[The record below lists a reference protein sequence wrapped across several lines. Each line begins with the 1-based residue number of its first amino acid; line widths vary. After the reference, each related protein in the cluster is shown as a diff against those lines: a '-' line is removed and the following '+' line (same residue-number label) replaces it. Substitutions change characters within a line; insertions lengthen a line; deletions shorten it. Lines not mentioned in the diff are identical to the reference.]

1 MAENARIVESHG
13 DRRANDRTAN
23 WVNDRAASREDGRA
37 DSRGA
42 AGLQAN
48 FRALIGV
55 AMVEAANRG
64 APLVEAE
71 HLLLG
76 FLFDRTGTA
85 TAILAQEGL
94 TYAVFDQALEEERK
108 QTLAAVGV
116 TLPTPDRLTAAP
128 RSRLGRPRFSASA
141 KDAWHRAAA
150 SRGPGRS
157 RRLFDIDLM
166 LGVLAAELGTVP
178 RTLAR
183 AGIDRHQ
190 LIDALEAARS

>member
-1 MAENARIVESHG
+1 MAEDRLSHENRRTNE
-13 DRRANDRTAN
+13 DRHTNQNRHSND
-23 WVNDRAASREDGRA
+23 G
-37 DSRGA
+37 RGA

-85 TAILAQEGL
+85 TAVLGREGL
-94 TYAVFDQALEEERK
+94 SYAAFDQALEEERK

-116 TLPTPDRLTAAP
+116 TLPEPDRLKAAP
-128 RSRLGRPRFSASA
+128 RSRLGRPRFGASA

-157 RRLFDIDLM
+157 RRFFDIDLM
-166 LGVLAAELGTVP
+166 LGILAAELGTVP
-178 RTLAR
+178 RALAR
-183 AGIDRHQ
+183 AGFDRQQ
-190 LIDALEAARS
+190 LIAALQEARS